1 MGSFATNGLLCHRW
15 AMPLMGSYATDGLLC
30 HRWAMPLMGYM
41 YILPLMGYI
50 YILPLM
56 GLLLPLM
63 VFYPHV
69 CFEAEMEEH
78 RGGGGSQNCPRGKS
92 HFILG

>member
-1 MGSFATNGLLCHRW
+1 MG
-15 AMPLMGSYATDGLLC
+15 YATDGL
-30 HRWAMPLMGYM
+30 
-41 YILPLMGYI
+41 YI
-50 YILPLM
+50 YSATD
-56 GLLLPLM
+56 GLHLYFATDGPSSATNGRFLPLM

-78 RGGGGSQNCPRGKS
+78 RGGGGSQNCLRGKS